1 MPLKYKLIYFPV
13 TARAEM
19 TRLMFAAAG
28 VEYEDYRIKWEDW
41 QKLKPGRS
49 SFFLELKK
57 QQPFYGIII
66 LYTFN
71 LA

>member
-1 MPLKYKLIYFPV
+1 MPPKYKLIYFPV

-41 QKLKPGRS
+41 PTLKPGRS
-49 SFFLELKK
+49 
-57 QQPFYGIII
+57 
-66 LYTFN
+66 
-71 LA
+71 